1 MQSLSDSGR
10 LVQTT
15 SGFEVGS
22 VLSASYNGRS
32 RRWEVTLRHG
42 GQRCHVAIPTD
53 EVARLLRRLD
63 IAEADIQRAIVIRP
77 RHHSRK
83 DG

>member
-1 MQSLSDSGR
+1 MQSLSDSGH
-10 LVQTT
+10 LVKTV

-22 VLSASYNGRS
+22 VLSAGYNGRS
-32 RRWEVTLRHG
+32 RRWDVTLDHL
-42 GQRCHVAIPTD
+42 GQRCYLSLPTD
-53 EVARLLRRLD
+53 EVVRLLSRLD
-63 IAEADIQRAIVIRP
+63 IAEADIQRAIVIHP

>member
-1 MQSLSDSGR
+1 MQSLSDSDR
-10 LVQTT
+10 LVKTA

-22 VLSASYNGRS
+22 VLSAGYNGRS
-32 RRWEVTLRHG
+32 RPWDVTLDHG
-42 GQRCHVAIPTD
+42 GRRGHVALRTD
-53 EVARLLRRLD
+53 EVVRLLRRLD